1 MDNNSAQHSALP
13 AIRWMAF
20 GNDFCLA
27 TIAKAMAKNNFNR
40 SSKTLAASA
49 IGGVKTVWK
58 QTVTKNLGKLY
69 WRPKLDTDL
78 VNVALIGI
86 QI

>member
-1 MDNNSAQHSALP
+1 
-13 AIRWMAF
+13 MAF

-69 WRPKLDTDL
+69 
-78 VNVALIGI
+78 
-86 QI
+86 